1 MGSWI
6 IRRRRRFG
14 GDFAAALVPPI
25 PDIVPLDIGFTNP
38 IAIVQAGQSLS
49 TGASGGAAL
58 TTVNPYPTD
67 IFTYPNTTVAFV
79 ESGVETGVLAGA
91 VQFREGLGR
100 SAIMSVA
107 TVGVSARPI
116 ADFLPASNDL
126 YQLRFQTYFD
136 TLNAYDNTTQVICVP
151 WIQGENDASA
161 QASYSYYSDALDTL
175 QSAITADAQLRLDG
189 QDGREVALGI
199 VQMSSGQFYQTTSL
213 IGFSDVALAQFEKW
227 KNAPDRSK
235 WLFIGPNYCHAAVDS
250 FDTTADQVHLRNV
263 SYRHMGEII
272 GQAIYTAYVLGQPW
286 HPLHVESVTIN
297 NDGDLVCTWS
307 EPIEV
312 DVTASDP
319 AWTHQAT
326 STYGLAIEDSSP
338 QPARIVSVSKT
349 GPSET
354 TCTVEGTVHA
364 SSQLVVGAGIRGSR
378 MNARSFPATGSA
390 IAASRTNIR
399 STYTFVGETSGQTL
413 AKWAVLHKASITGGA
428 PAEASDGVATNDKTW
443 SAGYFAKDAGAT
455 WAPMPQTPGAPT
467 LTRELS
473 GYTEDVSTGPFTAGG
488 IGAANVNKALGL
500 TAAKWSTT
508 DTSLFDLTA
517 NTSVLYRWV
526 GRIDRNDG
534 SGGSGYWFNNG
545 AFLNSGSR
553 TYCQMNSTNGNLFLF
568 RRNDALGIQGTAAN
582 AILPLTET
590 WGIIDMIVSRH
601 RLTSANTVTAT
612 QMWAQFYV
620 NGAQYQLALAGGNID
635 FPSDG
640 SYFSL
645 FNRSDANV
653 PLVMPAFCF
662 FGVARGEDM
671 RWWSPEQH
679 AADVAALTV

>member
-1 MGSWI
+1 MNL
-6 IRRRRRFG
+6 FG
-14 GDFAAALVPPI
+14 FIGGIVRQQSIGTNI

-49 TGASGGAAL
+49 IGLIGGAAL
-58 TTVNPYPTD
+58 TTTNPYPTD
-67 IFTYPNTTVAFV
+67 ILTYPNTTVAFV
-79 ESGVETGVLAGA
+79 ESVVETGVLAGA

-126 YQLRFQTYFD
+126 YQLRFQTHFD
-136 TLNAYDNTTQVICVP
+136 TLNTYDNTTQVICVP
-151 WIQGENDASA
+151 WIQGENDALA

-189 QDGREVALGI
+189 QDGREVSLGI
-199 VQMSSGQFYQTTSL
+199 VQMSSGAYYQTTSL
-213 IGFSDVALAQFEKW
+213 IGFSDVTLAQYDKW

-250 FDTTADQVHLRNV
+250 FDTTADNVHLRNV
-263 SYRHMGEII
+263 SYRHMGELI

-319 AWTHQAT
+319 AWTHQAA
-326 STYGLAIEDSSP
+326 STYGLAIEDGSP

-364 SSQLVVGAGIRGSR
+364 SSQLVVGAGIRGSG
-378 MNARSFPATGSA
+378 MNARSFPATGTKL
-390 IAASRTNIR
+390 AASRTNIR

-428 PAEASDGVATNDKTW
+428 PAEASDGIATNDKNW

-473 GYTEDVSTGPFTAGG
+473 GYTEDVATGPFTAGG

-508 DTSLFDLTA
+508 DPSMFEGTA
-517 NTSVLYRWV
+517 NTSILYRWV
-526 GRIDRNDG
+526 GRIDRPTASN
-534 SGGSGYWFNNG
+534 GYWFNVG
-545 AFLNSGSR
+545 PFLNSGNR
-553 TYCQMNSTNGNLFLF
+553 AYFEMQTGGILRAQ
-568 RRNDALGIQGTAAN
+568 RNNVDLGVQALAAN
-582 AILPLTET
+582 EILPASET
-590 WGIIDMIVSRH
+590 WGIIDVIFSRH
-601 RLTSANTVTAT
+601 RLTSANTTSAT
-612 QMWAQFYV
+612 QTWAQFYV
-620 NGAQYQLALAGGNID
+620 NGAQYQLSLAGSNIN
-635 FPSDG
+635 FPGG

-645 FNRSDANV
+645 FNRSDA
-653 PLVMPAFCF
+653 PGHLVMPAFCF
-662 FGVARGEDM
+662 FGVARGEAM

-679 AADVAALTV
+679 AADVAALTA